1 MSTSFQKRLRQVGR
15 RMHANVLL
23 KQLGWMA
30 LLAGVVVAGGVL
42 ADRLAGTSLV
52 DGVSGGILAGAALV
66 AGVGLYALRRP
77 RKMDVACALDDRL
90 RLRERVSTALALADS
105 DDPFARAAVAE
116 AHSMADRFDGRRAF
130 PVRPTRRWLVAGG
143 VWLAVVSVALF
154 VPTVDVF
161 GGGSKTPA
169 VDPAQQQQAQA
180 QVSQVVQQAKS
191 SVNKLGDPEL
201 AKELS
206 KLDKGISANS
216 PEEVRREAIRKLGD
230 LADRIKKMGEAPD
243 AEAARAIRK
252 MMRGL
257 RSQPE
262 MMRNDIARA
271 MAQGDFERASELMEE
286 LREKIEKGELTKEDI
301 QKMASE
307 MGKMS
312 EKLSE
317 LAQENKQLEDAL
329 SEAGLDKELA
339 NKSESEL
346 ESELEKQGLSEE
358 QIQDIMDKKQA
369 QQQAQQKVSELAQQC
384 GECSQ
389 SGQDGELSESELEQM
404 KQLAEQLEDLQE
416 MQEAMEA
423 QEDAIA
429 QMEDAMEKLGD
440 CNKPGNCPSCGQ
452 PGCKG
457 QCQGLVLRRGQGQ
470 VAGGRGAGVG
480 HVTDSAKGELQDD
493 PNVKYDKYRD
503 PVKHREDG
511 KMIAGWYIKGKQVK
525 GESKAEL
532 AEVVTA
538 GKDRAADAI
547 KDNRVP
553 RKYEKAIQDYYG
565 GMEKQAG
572 AAPKEGSAEEEK

>member
-1 MSTSFQKRLRQVGR
+1 MSTSFQKRLRQVAR

-30 LLAGVVVAGGVL
+30 LLAGVVAAGGVL
-42 ADRLAGTSLV
+42 ADRLVGTSLI
-52 DGVSGGILAGAALV
+52 GWVSGGILAGAALV
-66 AGVGLYALRRP
+66 AGLALYALRRP
-77 RKMDVACALDDRL
+77 REMDVACALDDRL
-90 RLRERVSTALALADS
+90 RLRERVSTALAMSDS

-116 AHSMADRFDGRRAF
+116 AHAMAERFDGRAAF

-143 VWLAVVSVALF
+143 VWLAVVSAALF

-161 GGGSKTPA
+161 GGGAKTPA
-169 VDPAQQQQAQA
+169 VDPNQQQQAQA
-180 QVSQVVQQAKS
+180 QVAQVVQQAKS

-206 KLDKGISANS
+206 KLDKGISADS

-257 RSQPE
+257 RAEPE
-262 MMRNDIARA
+262 MMKNEIARE
-271 MAQGDFERASELMEE
+271 MAQGDFKRASELMEE
-286 LREKIEKGELTKEDI
+286 LREKIEKGEMTKEDVK
-301 QKMASE
+301 KMASE
-307 MGKMS
+307 MAKMS
-312 EKLSE
+312 EKLNE
-317 LAQENKQLEDAL
+317 LAQQNKQLEDAL

-358 QIQDIMDKKQA
+358 QIQEIMDKKQA
-369 QQQAQQKVSELAQQC
+369 QQQAQQQVSELAQQA
-384 GECSQ
+384 GQCSK
-389 SGQDGELSESELEQM
+389 SGQDGEMSPSELEQM

-416 MQEAMEA
+416 LQEAMEA
-423 QEDAIA
+423 QEDAVA
-429 QMEDAMEKLGD
+429 QMQEAMEKLGD
-440 CNKPGNCPSCGQ
+440 CNKPGNCSNCGQ
-452 PGCKG
+452 PGCGG
-457 QCQGLVLRRGQGQ
+457 QCNGLALKRGNTTRG
-470 VAGGRGAGVG
+470 GGRGQAWGDRA
-480 HVTDSAKGELQDD
+480 TQEDSGTSFEKVKDPTQTGKG
-493 PNVKYDKYRD
+493 
-503 PVKHREDG
+503 PVV
-511 KMIAGWYIKGKQVK
+511 AGWYIKGKHVK

-532 AEVVTA
+532 SDVVTA

-565 GMEKQAG
+565 GMEKKTQA
-572 AAPKEGSAEEEK
+572 PE